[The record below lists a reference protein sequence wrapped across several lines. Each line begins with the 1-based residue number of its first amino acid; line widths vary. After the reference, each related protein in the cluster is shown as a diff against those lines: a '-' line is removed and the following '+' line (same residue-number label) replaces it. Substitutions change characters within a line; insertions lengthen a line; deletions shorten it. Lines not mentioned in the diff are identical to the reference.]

1 MQILNSGTDDA
12 AGRFEADVAAARA
25 VISTVQGKLDRLLD
39 LHLDGTLDADTFAR
53 RQGTLVRV
61 VCHSMF
67 WI

>member
-39 LHLDGTLDADTFAR
+39 LGTR
-53 RQGTLVRV
+53 K
-61 VCHSMF
+61 
-67 WI
+67 